1 MKPEPIDNN
10 IYVSALFDVASTSGY
25 QIVASTSE
33 AKQIKDLVLTNIQG
47 RLVGDGIDEQLPT
60 IAIVTH
66 YDSFGIAPVSIRI
79 LHCAT
84 VKKLALYT
92 VFHNYT

>member
-1 MKPEPIDNN
+1 M
-10 IYVSALFDVASTSGY
+10 ASTSGY

-60 IAIVTH
+60 IAIITH
-66 YDSFGIAPVSIRI
+66 YDSFGIAPVSK
-79 LHCAT
+79 C
-84 VKKLALYT
+84 
-92 VFHNYT
+92 